1 MALYSYKLSNALSD
15 EGLQVTLFVDAQYEL
30 DDQPARFIKAKVLSS
45 GNIGIR
51 PNQHRIVRAINIL
64 VAHLLNWYG
73 FYRCVRKERPQIL
86 HIQSLFYLV
95 DWYMLGFFK
104 RINNAKLVLT
114 VHDVMPHK
122 FYTRRFG
129 RLELA
134 MLQYMYDKAD
144 RLIVHAETNKQ
155 QLLENFSVDKHKVVV
170 IPHGEYSLSRMSQE
184 ISESQARSI
193 LDLDDNQKVILF
205 FGYIRKTKGIDILLK
220 AFDRVAE
227 RFPGAVLV
235 ISGSVI
241 QGESFSEYG
250 QIMCQMKYKSRV
262 KCLIEYIEHQD
273 IPVFFRPADIVVLPY
288 LQFHSQSGVL
298 HLAQGF
304 GKAVI
309 VTNVGGLPEVV
320 EDQTTGLIVPPGD
333 VDRLAWAMTY
343 LLENEELRTEM
354 GRRAK
359 KMAMERFSWNA
370 IAKATIEKAY
380 S

>member
-1 MALYSYKLSNALSD
+1 
-15 EGLQVTLFVDAQYEL
+15 
-30 DDQPARFIKAKVLSS
+30 
-45 GNIGIR
+45 
-51 PNQHRIVRAINIL
+51 
-64 VAHLLNWYG
+64 
-73 FYRCVRKERPQIL
+73 
-86 HIQSLFYLV
+86 
-95 DWYMLGFFK
+95 
-104 RINNAKLVLT
+104 
-114 VHDVMPHK
+114 
-122 FYTRRFG
+122 
-129 RLELA
+129 
-134 MLQYMYDKAD
+134 
-144 RLIVHAETNKQ
+144 
-155 QLLENFSVDKHKVVV
+155 
-170 IPHGEYSLSRMSQE
+170 
-184 ISESQARSI
+184 
-193 LDLDDNQKVILF
+193 
-205 FGYIRKTKGIDILLK
+205 
-220 AFDRVAE
+220 
-227 RFPGAVLV
+227 
-235 ISGSVI
+235 
-241 QGESFSEYG
+241 
-250 QIMCQMKYKSRV
+250 MKYKSRV